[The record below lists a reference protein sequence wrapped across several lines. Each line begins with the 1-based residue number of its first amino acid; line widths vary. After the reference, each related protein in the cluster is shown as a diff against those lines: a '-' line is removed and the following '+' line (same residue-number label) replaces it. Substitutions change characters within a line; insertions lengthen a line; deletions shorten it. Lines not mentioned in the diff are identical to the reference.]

1 MSYQEVKKYQQNFFA
16 DANNSLYQLYR
27 FKPLPKR
34 KPNNKWKITCVSVAY
49 YNTSTNDIIPHCIWI
64 RNCPLLT
71 GYGNTT
77 DGITSTNDILLGVM
91 SSVIKN
97 ATSTEMSTTEVV
109 AISFYVDDIN
119 QDPFELYWT
128 HFTDPF
134 NLVGVGTSKFMASFE
149 ITELE
154 LYN

>member
-1 MSYQEVKKYQQNFFA
+1 MSYQEVKKYQQNFFS
-16 DANNSLYQLYR
+16 DNNNSLYNSYR

-34 KPNNKWKITCVSVAY
+34 KPTNKWKMTCVSVAF
-49 YNTSTNDIIPHCIWI
+49 YNSTTTDLIPHCIWI

-77 DGITSTNDILLGVM
+77 DGNTYTNDILLGVM
-91 SSVIKN
+91 SSSVKN
-97 ATSTEMSTTEVV
+97 TGATEMSSSEVL
-109 AISFYVDDIN
+109 ATSFFIDDIN

-128 HFTDPF
+128 HLTDPF
-134 NLVGVGTSKFMASFE
+134 NLIGVGTSRFMASFE

-154 LYN
+154 MS